1 MNTSTYARRQL
12 NPFAG
17 VLQVVESGV
26 ARAFSANGILWRI
39 QTVANRPDHTWRS
52 DAGPAPVQQFFNWG
66 MWSARR
72 GMQQVTA
79 NPILDIGFMS
89 GAAEEL
95 VSMLRREIDRLPFEL
110 KDHHEL
116 WACDRHG
123 NPLALLDSVITAAE
137 MQQISTHRW
146 CIGAQDEH
154 PYQSPSLATAPSVAA
169 GTRTHADHLEYQVNQ
184 HAHAPAWFRRNPDG
198 TLPTTVLSTSWDD
211 PLTAAAVQDYL
222 DWSAPLLLTLPYLP
236 DSLRDRLEHAAMARA
251 TLVADLHRVFPTVIN
266 AQLIEQA
273 RVEARLRRSQ

>member
-1 MNTSTYARRQL
+1 MRGTVPQAAGAKPGNHRPVNTSTYARRQL

-95 VSMLRREIDRLPFEL
+95 VSVLRREIDRLPFAL

-137 MQQISTHRW
+137 MQQISTHRCASARRTNILTSHPVLPRRHPLQQARGHMRTTW
-146 CIGAQDEH
+146 NTRSTSTPMHRRGSGATGT
-154 PYQSPSLATAPSVAA
+154 SPSPPPSSVRP
-169 GTRTHADHLEYQVNQ
+169 GMTR
-184 HAHAPAWFRRNPDG
+184 
-198 TLPTTVLSTSWDD
+198 
-211 PLTAAAVQDYL
+211 
-222 DWSAPLLLTLPYLP
+222 
-236 DSLRDRLEHAAMARA
+236 
-251 TLVADLHRVFPTVIN
+251 
-266 AQLIEQA
+266 
-273 RVEARLRRSQ
+273 